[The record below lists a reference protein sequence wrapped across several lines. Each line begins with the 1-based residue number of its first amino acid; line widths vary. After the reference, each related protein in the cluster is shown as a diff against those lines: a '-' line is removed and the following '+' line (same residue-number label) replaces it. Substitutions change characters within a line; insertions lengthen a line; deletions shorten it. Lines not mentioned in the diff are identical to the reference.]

1 MYKGLPEYDRV
12 EGGCPLLVVQSF
24 RQILVMSVL
33 LEKESMSYT
42 PAQIAD
48 LAVTLTQE
56 NLDQIK
62 AKSAKYG
69 LPWEDGRQEF
79 SLIILD
85 KGKEFDPTRGTLC
98 QFIFGHWEKQR
109 RRQIGAHTFAV
120 SFDHNGVVG
129 EEART
134 RIENMTVSAY
144 CDDDDM
150 PYVSEHNFEAEILAL
165 ARLLSGMSTSEI
177 AQLLE
182 VTPRRVRQMLQQ
194 LREKRTISERLK
206 LLLKKGR

>member
-1 MYKGLPEYDRV
+1 
-12 EGGCPLLVVQSF
+12 
-24 RQILVMSVL
+24 MSL
-33 LEKESMSYT
+33 T
-42 PAQIAD
+42 PRELAQ
-48 LAVTLTQE
+48 LAVAFPVE
-56 NLDQIK
+56 HADQIN

-69 LPWEDGRQEF
+69 EPREDVSQGV
-79 SLIILD
+79 SYIILE
-85 KGKEFDPTRGTLC
+85 KGPEFDPTKGTLC

-194 LREKRTISERLK
+194 LREKRTISERFK
-206 LLLKKGR
+206 LLLKKGC